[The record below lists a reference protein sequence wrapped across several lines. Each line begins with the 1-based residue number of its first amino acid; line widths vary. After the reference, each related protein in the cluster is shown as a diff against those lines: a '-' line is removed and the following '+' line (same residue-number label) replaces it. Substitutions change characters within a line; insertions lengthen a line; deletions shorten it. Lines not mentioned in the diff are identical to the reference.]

1 VRKGGHF
8 TPSGMRVP
16 RSDLYLSAMDL
27 SWYPAIKALH
37 IIFMVTF
44 FAGTFYI
51 VRLFIYHREAM
62 AKWEPDRTILTRQ
75 YAIMERKLWYV
86 ITWPSLFLM
95 LFFGLWMFAM
105 NPGLIKQ
112 PWMHAKLGF
121 VALMFLYHFMNHGLY
136 KQAQGNELKWSSLRL
151 RLWNEGATVVLF
163 AVVFLA
169 VLKQLD
175 WKYGAIG
182 LVVLGAVLVLAINL
196 YRKKNANDAESRK
209 PSA

>member
-1 VRKGGHF
+1 
-8 TPSGMRVP
+8 
-16 RSDLYLSAMDL
+16 MDP

-62 AKWEPDRTILTRQ
+62 AKWEPDRTILSRQ
-75 YAIMERKLWYV
+75 LATMQRKLWYV
-86 ITWPSLFLM
+86 ITWPSLVLM
-95 LFFGLWMFAM
+95 LLFGLWMFAM
-105 NPGLIKQ
+105 NPDLIKQ

-121 VALMFLYHFMNHGLY
+121 VALLFVYHFINHGLY
-136 KQAQGNELKWSSLRL
+136 QQAQRNELKWSSFRL
-151 RLWNEGATVVLF
+151 RLWNEGATLLLF

-169 VLKQLD
+169 EIKRLD

-182 LVVLGAVLVLAINL
+182 LLVLGVVLVLAINM
-196 YRKKNANDAESRK
+196 YRKRSAKNVESGK
-209 PSA
+209 PGA

>member
-1 VRKGGHF
+1 
-8 TPSGMRVP
+8 
-16 RSDLYLSAMDL
+16 MDD

-37 IIFMVTF
+37 LIFMVTF

-51 VRLFIYHREAM
+51 VRLFIYHKEAV

-75 YAIMERKLWYV
+75 LVVMERKLWYI
-86 ITWPSLFLM
+86 ITWPSFVLM
-95 LFFGLWMFAM
+95 ALFGLWMFTL

-121 VALMFLYHFMNHGLY
+121 VALLFVYHFKNHAIFL
-136 KQAQGNELKWSSLRL
+136 AARNNDIPWSSFRL
-151 RLWNEGATVVLF
+151 RLWNEGATIVLF

-182 LVVLGAVLVLAINL
+182 LVVLGVVLGLAVNA
-196 YRKKNANDAESRK
+196 YRKKRVDDAEARG
-209 PSA
+209 PRT

>member
-1 VRKGGHF
+1 MEL
-8 TPSGMRVP
+8 P
-16 RSDLYLSAMDL
+16 LYAV
-27 SWYPAIKALH
+27 IKALH

-51 VRLFIYHREAM
+51 VRLFIYHKEALS
-62 AKWEPDRTILTRQ
+62 KFEPDRTILSRQ
-75 YAIMERKLWYV
+75 LILMERKLWYI
-86 ITWPSLFLM
+86 ITWPSLVLM
-95 LFFGLWMFAM
+95 FIFGLWLFGM

-121 VALMFLYHFMNHGLY
+121 IALLFAYHFKNHAIY
-136 KQAQGNELKWSSLRL
+136 QKARNNDISWSSFRL
-151 RLWNEGATVVLF
+151 RLWNEGATILLI

-182 LVVLGAVLVLAINL
+182 LLVLGLVLGLAVAQ
-196 YRKKNANDAESRK
+196 YRKKRHKDGPPGSSPASGTQRK
-209 PSA
+209 L

>member
-1 VRKGGHF
+1 
-8 TPSGMRVP
+8 
-16 RSDLYLSAMDL
+16 MDA

-51 VRLFIYHREAM
+51 VRLFIYHKEALTRF
-62 AKWEPDRTILTRQ
+62 EPDRTILSRQ
-75 YAIMERKLWYV
+75 LILMERKLWYI
-86 ITWPSLFLM
+86 ITWPSLVLM
-95 LFFGLWMFAM
+95 TVFGLWMFGL
-105 NPGLIKQ
+105 NPALIKA

-121 VALMFLYHFMNHGLY
+121 VALLFAYHFKNHAIL
-136 KQAQGNELKWSSLRL
+136 KKARNNEIRWSSFGL
-151 RLWNEGATVVLF
+151 RLWNEGATIILM

-182 LVVLGAVLVLAINL
+182 LLVLGLVLGLAVAQ
-196 YRKKNANDAESRK
+196 YRKKRLRIDFP
-209 PSA
+209 PSPGPAVEPKSKN